1 MISAK
6 ATRLQPHPIDGR
18 KKKWKHLRF
27 VTVAISF
34 LVVSCT
40 STRVYQCNKLTEVI
54 NKADRVTQTA
64 KTGRPADLIE
74 TADGLDQIIQE
85 LKTVEVKDEKLLS
98 LRESFVLMY
107 GDLGQLFRNTAIAI
121 SKQDRQGIK
130 SYLVSLKEANNQDKI
145 LVQDINRYCAGK

>member
-1 MISAK
+1 MDK
-6 ATRLQPHPIDGR
+6 N
-18 KKKWKHLRF
+18 WRF

-40 STRVYQCNKLTEVI
+40 SSRVYQCNKLTEAI
-54 NKADRVTQTA
+54 NKADRATLSV
-64 KTGRPADLIE
+64 KTGLPADFIAA
-74 TADGLDQIIQE
+74 ADGLDQIVLE
-85 LKTVEVKDEKLLS
+85 LKMVEVNDQKLLA

-107 GDLGQLFRNTAIAI
+107 SDLGQLFRHTAIAI